1 MSDNLSDSQKMA
13 KALDESLNVNLG
25 DVVKAEI
32 LQVDDNQL
40 VVSILGTGLEGVVPE
55 RELSTQ
61 KINNINEAF
70 KVGDN
75 LDLVVISKFG
85 SDKENGNL
93 LLSRKR
99 IEARKQWS
107 ELEERLKTD
116 DVLMAHVI
124 RAVKGGLL
132 AEVGGVIGFIPS
144 SRIESY
150 FVHNL
155 NQYIGKD
162 LKVKVIEIE
171 PSENRLILSRRDF
184 VQAEK
189 KQKFEDLISR
199 IHEGDRVTGK
209 VTRVTSFGAFVDIEG
224 IDCLIHISELSRK
237 RVSDPNDVLSV
248 GEEVTAKVIKIDSE
262 RERISLSLKALEP
275 TAWDDIDQKI
285 KIGDILNGKV
295 KRLTSFGAFVE
306 VLPEIE
312 GLVHISQISHKHIA
326 TPNEVLKVGEEVKVK
341 VIDLEKE
348 NKRLSLSIKALQEN
362 KEKSNNNTNRGNNSS
377 RENNLKYKP
386 AETSGFSI
394 GDIIGSKQGEQL
406 ADNNNQ

>member
-13 KALDESLNVNLG
+13 QALDESLNVNLG

-61 KINNINEAF
+61 KVDNISDSF
-70 KVGDN
+70 KMGDQ

-85 SDKENGNL
+85 ADKENGNL

-116 DVLMAHVI
+116 DVLTAHI
-124 RAVKGGLL
+124 IKAVKGGLL
-132 AEVGGVIGFIPS
+132 ADVGGVIGFIPS

-150 FVHNL
+150 FVRNL
-155 NQYIGKD
+155 KQYIGRD

-184 VQAEK
+184 VQEEK

-199 IHEGDRVTGK
+199 IHEGDQVTGK
-209 VTRVTSFGAFVDIEG
+209 VTRITAFGAFVDIDG
-224 IDCLIHISELSRK
+224 IDCLIHISEISRK

-248 GEEVTAKVIKIDSE
+248 GEEVTAQVIKIDPE

-285 KIGDILNGKV
+285 KVGDVLDGKV

-326 TPNEVLKVGEEVKVK
+326 TPSEVLKVGEEVQVK
-341 VIDLEKE
+341 VIDLDKDS
-348 NKRLSLSIKALQEN
+348 KRLSLSIKALKEN
-362 KEKSNNNTNRGNNSS
+362 TEKSGNSNRGSS
-377 RENNLKYKP
+377 SPSNENNLKYKP
-386 AETSGFSI
+386 TETSGFSI
-394 GDIIGSKQGEQL
+394 GDIIGKEQGEKL
-406 ADNNNQ
+406 SDSK

>member
-1 MSDNLSDSQKMA
+1 MSDNFSGSQEMA
-13 KALDESLNVNLG
+13 QALDESLNVNLG

-61 KINNINEAF
+61 RVDDINDSF
-70 KVGDN
+70 KVGDD

-85 SDKENGNL
+85 ADKENGNF

-107 ELEERLKTD
+107 ALEERLKNEDT
-116 DVLMAHVI
+116 LIAHVVK
-124 RAVKGGLL
+124 AVKGGLL
-132 AEVGGVIGFIPS
+132 ADVGGVVGFIPS

-150 FVHNL
+150 FVKNL
-155 NQYIGKD
+155 KQYIGKD

-184 VQAEK
+184 VQEEK
-189 KQKFEDLISR
+189 KEKFLELANR
-199 IHEGDRVTGK
+199 LHEGDEVTGK
-209 VTRVTSFGAFVDIEG
+209 ITRITPFGAFVDVDG
-224 IDCLIHISELSRK
+224 IDCLVHISEISRK
-237 RVSDPNDVLSV
+237 RVTDPNDVLTV
-248 GEEVTAKVIKIDSE
+248 GEEVTAKVIKVDVD
-262 RERISLSLKALEP
+262 RQRVSLSLKALEK
-275 TAWDDIDQKI
+275 TAWDSVDEKV
-285 KIGDILNGKV
+285 KIGDTLEGKV

-326 TPNEVLKVGEEVKVK
+326 TPNEVLKVGEDVKVK

-348 NKRLSLSIKALQEN
+348 NQRLSLSIKALEDTPKAN
-362 KEKSNNNTNRGNNSS
+362 DKRPAKSNNASNDNM
-377 RENNLKYKP
+377 KYKP
-386 AETSGFSI
+386 TETSGFSI
-394 GDIIGSKQGEQL
+394 GDIIESKQSKS
-406 ADNNNQ
+406 

>member
-13 KALDESLNVNLG
+13 QALDESLNVNLG

-61 KINNINEAF
+61 KVDNISDSF
-70 KVGDN
+70 KMGDQ

-85 SDKENGNL
+85 ADKENGNL

-116 DVLMAHVI
+116 DVLTAHI
-124 RAVKGGLL
+124 IKAVKGGLL
-132 AEVGGVIGFIPS
+132 ADVGGVIGFIPS

-150 FVHNL
+150 FVRNL
-155 NQYIGKD
+155 KQYIGRD

-184 VQAEK
+184 VQEEK

-199 IHEGDRVTGK
+199 IHEGDQVTGK
-209 VTRVTSFGAFVDIEG
+209 VTRITAFGAFVDIDG
-224 IDCLIHISELSRK
+224 IDCLIHISEISRK

-248 GEEVTAKVIKIDSE
+248 GEEVTAQVIKIDPE

-285 KIGDILNGKV
+285 KVGDVLDGKV

-326 TPNEVLKVGEEVKVK
+326 TPSEVLKVGEEVQVK
-341 VIDLEKE
+341 VIDLDKDS
-348 NKRLSLSIKALQEN
+348 KRLSLSIKALKEN
-362 KEKSNNNTNRGNNSS
+362 TEKSGNSNRASS
-377 RENNLKYKP
+377 SPSNENNLKYKP
-386 AETSGFSI
+386 TETSGFSI
-394 GDIIGSKQGEQL
+394 GDIIGKEQGEKL
-406 ADNNNQ
+406 SDSK

>member
-13 KALDESLNVNLG
+13 QALDESLNVNLG

-61 KINNINEAF
+61 KVDNISDSF
-70 KVGDN
+70 KMGDQ

-85 SDKENGNL
+85 ADKENGNL

-116 DVLMAHVI
+116 DVLTAHI
-124 RAVKGGLL
+124 IKAVKGGLL
-132 AEVGGVIGFIPS
+132 ADVGGVIGFIPS

-150 FVHNL
+150 FVRNL
-155 NQYIGKD
+155 KQYIGRD

-184 VQAEK
+184 VQEEK

-199 IHEGDRVTGK
+199 IHEGDQVTGK
-209 VTRVTSFGAFVDIEG
+209 VTRITAFGAFVDIDG
-224 IDCLIHISELSRK
+224 IDCLIHISEISRK

-248 GEEVTAKVIKIDSE
+248 GEEVTAQVIKIDPE

-285 KIGDILNGKV
+285 KVGDVLDGKV

-326 TPNEVLKVGEEVKVK
+326 TPSEVLKVGEEVQVK
-341 VIDLEKE
+341 VIDLDKDS
-348 NKRLSLSIKALQEN
+348 KRLSLSIKALKEN
-362 KEKSNNNTNRGNNSS
+362 TEKSGNSNRGSS
-377 RENNLKYKP
+377 SPSSENNLKYKP
-386 AETSGFSI
+386 TETSGFSI
-394 GDIIGSKQGEQL
+394 GDIIGKEQGEKL
-406 ADNNNQ
+406 SDSK

>member
-1 MSDNLSDSQKMA
+1 MSDNLSDSQQMA
-13 KALDESLNVNLG
+13 QALDESLNVNLG

-61 KINNINEAF
+61 RIDDIHDSF
-70 KVGDN
+70 KSGDD

-85 SDKENGNL
+85 ADKENGNF

-99 IEARKQWS
+99 IEAQKQWS
-107 ELEERLKTD
+107 ELEERLKKEDT
-116 DVLMAHVI
+116 LSAHVVK
-124 RAVKGGLL
+124 AVKGGLL
-132 AEVGGVIGFIPS
+132 ADVGGVVGFIPS

-150 FVHNL
+150 FVRNL
-155 NQYIGKD
+155 KQYIGQD

-184 VQAEK
+184 VQEEK
-189 KQKFEDLISR
+189 KEKFDELAGR
-199 IHEGDRVTGK
+199 IHEGDEVTGK
-209 VTRVTSFGAFVDIEG
+209 VTRITPFGAFVDIDG
-224 IDCLIHISELSRK
+224 IDCLIHISEISRK

-248 GEEVTAKVIKIDSE
+248 GDEVTAKVIRIDNE
-262 RERISLSLKALEP
+262 KERISLSLKALEP
-275 TAWDDIDQKI
+275 TPWDNISDTVKVGETLD
-285 KIGDILNGKV
+285 GKV

-326 TPNEVLKVGEEVKVK
+326 TPSEVLKVGQEVKVK
-341 VIDLEKE
+341 VIDLDKDS
-348 NKRLSLSIKALQEN
+348 KRLSLSIKALEEN
-362 KEKSNNNTNRGNNSS
+362 PKDKEDRPAKSENSS
-377 RENNLKYKP
+377 GDNMKYKP
-386 AETSGFSI
+386 TETSGFSI
-394 GDIIGSKQGEQL
+394 GDIIESKQEETK
-406 ADNNNQ
+406 